1 MSTVERVCAAG
12 KSASVSRHDLSGQ
25 FEKLSEDKSDSVPS
39 KSSLFDVNVVVFVH
53 SFFLSGIIWYL
64 QRALKQRNY

>member
-39 KSSLFDVNVVVFVH
+39 KSSLFDVNVVGFLFIVF
-53 SFFLSGIIWYL
+53 L
-64 QRALKQRNY
+64 